1 MKQIKYFTVVLIN
14 VFFIYSCASNS
25 SQSLIKNNDNYIQA
39 CPTIGWESLRS
50 IIEKSENY
58 PSNLQFSETMGS
70 VTVFLLFDSSGTL
83 KNVKPIYD
91 GLDLTD
97 DVNFKNQDTSK
108 YNAFIPVIKKI
119 LEPIKWYPSYKD
131 GKPIDD
137 KFTRT
142 FNFLLIGNNEEFNI
156 IAPKI
161 YIK

>member
-1 MKQIKYFTVVLIN
+1 MKKIKYLIVVLIN
-14 VFFIYSCASNS
+14 VFFFYSCASNS
-25 SQSLIKNNDNYIQA
+25 SQSLIKNNDNYVQA

-70 VTVFLLFDSSGTL
+70 VTVFLVFDSSGTL

-91 GLDLTD
+91 GLDLTN